1 MAGRCRTR
9 VEAVG
14 RKNLELHRRPPLHHQ
29 RVVSAKCGLRIKD
42 LSSRFRD
49 VADRANRNGSS
60 HPAATAAA
68 AAGKGVVKK
77 IAALLVIALMALT
90 DNGCSYLT
98 KNGRQQAAYA
108 RYIRHSSYN
117 RIKMQR
123 KLFASPKVQPQKMET
138 EPTVATSTSPES
150 VSASADAATSQN

>member
-1 MAGRCRTR
+1 
-9 VEAVG
+9 
-14 RKNLELHRRPPLHHQ
+14 
-29 RVVSAKCGLRIKD
+29 
-42 LSSRFRD
+42 
-49 VADRANRNGSS
+49 
-60 HPAATAAA
+60 
-68 AAGKGVVKK
+68 VKK
-77 IAALLVIALMALT
+77 IASLLVIALVALT

-150 VSASADAATSQN
+150 VSAGADPATSQN